1 MDNSKRNF
9 LYTSLYQILTILI
22 PLITTP
28 YLSRV
33 LGAEQLGRFSFSYSI
48 AYYFMMFIKLGL
60 DNYGNRSI
68 AYVRDDKIKLS
79 KIFCEIYLFQFVCA
93 CLFICLYFYYCIL
106 FTNNILN
113 YILFIYVL
121 SGLFDITWF
130 FYGLEKFKLTVSRN
144 IIVKIISTI
153 AIFVL
158 VKNKTNIYEYTL
170 IVSISSLVSQLM
182 VWPFLKS
189 QIIITRVS
197 FKSIVKHVKPNV
209 ILFIPVIAVSLYNIM
224 DKIMLGSLSTKIQLG
239 YYDSSEKVLQIPI
252 ALITALGTV
261 MMPRM
266 ASMRATAQKKQINSV
281 VGKSIEFAMFLS
293 CGMAFGLMG
302 VAKTFVPWYYGNSFE
317 DCIMLFKVLL
327 PSCIFLAFANVIRT
341 QFLIPYEKDKIYIFG
356 VISGA
361 LVNLFFNFLL
371 IPKFQA
377 IGASIGTLLA
387 EITVCYVQ
395 AGLVKKELNK
405 MIFCKK
411 TIKYIISGIIM
422 FTIIVH
428 IDFNIF
434 NTFLNLTLQVIIGCI
449 IYLGLILLWVLIS
462 RRLLTSSKTLTSQ
475 NE

>member
-266 ASMRATAQKKQINSV
+266 ASMRATAQKNK
-281 VGKSIEFAMFLS
+281 
-293 CGMAFGLMG
+293 
-302 VAKTFVPWYYGNSFE
+302 
-317 DCIMLFKVLL
+317 
-327 PSCIFLAFANVIRT
+327 
-341 QFLIPYEKDKIYIFG
+341 LIQL
-356 VISGA
+356 
-361 LVNLFFNFLL
+361 LVN
-371 IPKFQA
+371 Q
-377 IGASIGTLLA
+377 
-387 EITVCYVQ
+387 
-395 AGLVKKELNK
+395 
-405 MIFCKK
+405 
-411 TIKYIISGIIM
+411 
-422 FTIIVH
+422 
-428 IDFNIF
+428 
-434 NTFLNLTLQVIIGCI
+434 LNLQCFYPVVWH
-449 IYLGLILLWVLIS
+449 LG
-462 RRLLTSSKTLTSQ
+462 
-475 NE
+475 

>member
-1 MDNSKRNF
+1 
-9 LYTSLYQILTILI
+9 
-22 PLITTP
+22 
-28 YLSRV
+28 
-33 LGAEQLGRFSFSYSI
+33 
-48 AYYFMMFIKLGL
+48 
-60 DNYGNRSI
+60 
-68 AYVRDDKIKLS
+68 
-79 KIFCEIYLFQFVCA
+79 
-93 CLFICLYFYYCIL
+93 
-106 FTNNILN
+106 
-113 YILFIYVL
+113 
-121 SGLFDITWF
+121 
-130 FYGLEKFKLTVSRN
+130 
-144 IIVKIISTI
+144 
-153 AIFVL
+153 
-158 VKNKTNIYEYTL
+158 
-170 IVSISSLVSQLM
+170 M

-387 EITVCYVQ
+387 EITVCFVQ
-395 AGLVKKELNK
+395 AGLVKNELNI

-434 NTFLNLTLQVIIGCI
+434 NTFLNLKLQVIIGCI

>member
-1 MDNSKRNF
+1 
-9 LYTSLYQILTILI
+9 
-22 PLITTP
+22 
-28 YLSRV
+28 
-33 LGAEQLGRFSFSYSI
+33 
-48 AYYFMMFIKLGL
+48 
-60 DNYGNRSI
+60 
-68 AYVRDDKIKLS
+68 
-79 KIFCEIYLFQFVCA
+79 
-93 CLFICLYFYYCIL
+93 
-106 FTNNILN
+106 
-113 YILFIYVL
+113 
-121 SGLFDITWF
+121 
-130 FYGLEKFKLTVSRN
+130 
-144 IIVKIISTI
+144 
-153 AIFVL
+153 
-158 VKNKTNIYEYTL
+158 
-170 IVSISSLVSQLM
+170 
-182 VWPFLKS
+182 
-189 QIIITRVS
+189 
-197 FKSIVKHVKPNV
+197 
-209 ILFIPVIAVSLYNIM
+209 
-224 DKIMLGSLSTKIQLG
+224 MLGSLSTKIQLG

-387 EITVCYVQ
+387 EITVCFVQ
-395 AGLVKKELNK
+395 AGLVKNELNI